1 MFIIKGASTIE
12 QYTIMK
18 KWLEE
23 NFADESVR
31 AIFTSDTHAEIIDL
45 TGDVLSVEICDG
57 KILDYEAEYLQRLN
71 QQTESVDAASEEY
84 LKQTRELRDGLKK
97 GDFSN
102 MNDKVD
108 ALNLSMKQLET
119 ELTKRTQ
126 LRLEHM
132 NQKEWSRLLRND
144 NWIPMEKPRQLSTEY
159 FDNPNIKDVTL
170 LYQLDESSRQEII
183 REPSYAERAEYGMP
197 NKFHLGLVNGRKEL
211 ILGEDFFDHEMFYYS
226 RDATEEYEI
235 SCKTLKEVANHMYAY
250 EDQITLVVDEQHLN
264 HEPGEMVNQA
274 DNFSDK
280 TQQMKGV
287 AEMKSKIELYKKYD
301 IVQRTKEIS
310 YKNRYDIK
318 AGCTYGE
325 DETTIKSC
333 KQKEEALKEL
343 YQNASSIRE
352 LSNAGGIYFEVT
364 EYVVEEN
371 TYNQEGEFVEGGDEL
386 AYSDMKI
393 GLVTKPSYQTVSVHD
408 NFKDAE
414 YASLEL
420 DVENYLDFSEGVN
433 KSFDAAIEEAL
444 EAAEIPEP
452 EFEMEM

>member
-71 QQTESVDAASEEY
+71 QQTESVNVAYDKYIE
-84 LKQTRELRDGLKK
+84 QTRELSDSFKK
-97 GDFSN
+97 MDYSN
-102 MNDKVD
+102 LNDKMD
-108 ALNLSMKQLET
+108 ALDLSMKQLET
-119 ELTKRTQ
+119 ELTKRTR
-126 LRLEHM
+126 LRLEHT

-159 FDNPNIKDVTL
+159 FDNPDIKAVTL
-170 LYQLDESSRQEII
+170 LYQLDESSRQDII
-183 REPSYAERAEYGMP
+183 KESSYTEKAEYGMP
-197 NKFHLGLVNGRKEL
+197 GKFYLGLVNGRKEL
-211 ILGEDFFDHEMFYYS
+211 ILGEDSFDHEMFYYS
-226 RDATEEYEI
+226 QNATQEYGI
-235 SCKTLKEVANHMYAY
+235 SCSSLKEIANHMYDY
-250 EDQITLVVDEQHLN
+250 EDYITLVVDEQHLN
-264 HEPGEMVNQA
+264 HEPKRMVNQA
-274 DNFSDK
+274 DNSSNI
-280 TQQMKGV
+280 TRQMTGGV
-287 AEMKSKIELYKKYD
+287 EMESKIELYKKYD

-318 AGCTYGE
+318 AGCTYGG
-325 DETTIKSC
+325 DETTLKSYN
-333 KQKEEALKEL
+333 QKEEALKEL

-352 LSNAGGIYFEVT
+352 LSNARGIYFDVT
-364 EYVVEEN
+364 EYVVVEN
-371 TYNQEGEFVEGGDEL
+371 TYNQKGEFVEGGEEVD
-386 AYSDMKI
+386 YSDMKI

-414 YASLEL
+414 HASLEL

-433 KSFDAAIEEAL
+433 KSFDAAIEAAL
-444 EAAEIPEP
+444 QVAEISEP
-452 EFEMEM
+452 ELEM